1 MTRILLIG
9 AGGLGCAAGL
19 ALAASGLRLSITVI
33 DPDRVERSNLHRQ
46 VLYRERDIGEPKAVL
61 AARALG
67 AASIESRAI
76 VDRVGVGN
84 AIGLLAEHDLVIEGT
99 DRHEAKFLA
108 ADAAVIAERAIVHAG
123 IVGWAGW
130 ALACCPRRGACLR
143 CVFEEIPGGAAVL
156 SCAEN
161 GVIGAAVGVLGAI
174 QASLAAAWIAGEP
187 SAGEPGAGGS
197 GAAGQLVRYDAR
209 SAAGR
214 ASRVARREDCAV
226 CGDRPSIRALDATRY
241 APSCTA

>member
-1 MTRILLIG
+1 MRALLVG
-9 AGGLGCAAGL
+9 AGGLGCAVGL
-19 ALAASGLRLSITVI
+19 ALPSSGLRELEVTVI
-33 DPDRVERSNLHRQ
+33 DPDRVERSNLQRQ
-46 VLYRERDIGEPKAVL
+46 VLFRDRDVGEPKAVL

-130 ALACCPRRGACLR
+130 ALACRPRRGACLR
-143 CVFEEIPGGAAVL
+143 CVFEEVPGGAAVL

-187 SAGEPGAGGS
+187 GAGEP
-197 GAAGQLVRYDAR
+197 GAAGQLVRYDGR

-214 ASRVARREDCAV
+214 TSRVARREDCAV